1 MTRIWVYCDGWQPFQ
16 ISAPP
21 HKEPHPLPSQ
31 PPLSPQELRSY
42 NLKSPVGDAAWLPIA
57 PTVFAAVT
65 ENGWIHVTDLAQNP
79 WQPLCVQK
87 VCGAGESKGLKA
99 GASR

>member
-1 MTRIWVYCDGWQPFQ
+1 MAEFWVAAINGRHFRYPNLFINSHIPSHLDQP
-16 ISAPP
+16 I
-21 HKEPHPLPSQ
+21 L
-31 PPLSPQELRSY
+31 PQELRSY

-87 VCGAGESKGLKA
+87 VFVAGDV
-99 GASR
+99 